1 MNYLVELRTAAGPIT
16 VGPFDTIDE
25 ARTWAAG
32 SGLILALLPATLTA
46 RQITTATAAELAAL
60 VDAWPENKSKKNT

>member
-1 MNYLVELRTAAGPIT
+1 MNYLVELRTAAGPLT
-16 VGPFDTIDE
+16 FGPFDTIDD
-25 ARTWAAG
+25 ARTWAADHG
-32 SGLILALLPATLTA
+32 VIVALLPATLTA